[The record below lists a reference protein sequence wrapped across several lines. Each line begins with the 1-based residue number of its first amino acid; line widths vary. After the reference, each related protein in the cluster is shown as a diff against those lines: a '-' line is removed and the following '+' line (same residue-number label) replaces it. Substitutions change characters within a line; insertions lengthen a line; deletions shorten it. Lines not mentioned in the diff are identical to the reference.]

1 MVDIGLCPACDYLP
15 IYLTTSIHLWQ
26 AEGDAASGAWSSTQ
40 RSRTLEATTVTKR
53 DLTPL
58 GLYRFRVR
66 GLRGTSASGVGGE
79 PGPFSAPSSLVRCGE
94 LSGAEQAAAVAAGG
108 AVGAAGAAGGG
119 EGKSVVRQGVSIDQ
133 AQL

>member
-1 MVDIGLCPACDYLP
+1 VWLP
-15 IYLTTSIHLWQ
+15 THLSYHIYIHLWQ

-40 RSRTLEATTVTKR
+40 SSRTLEATTVTKR

-79 PGPFSAPSSLVRCGE
+79 PGPFSAPSSLVRCGA

-108 AVGAAGAAGGG
+108 AVGAAAAAGAAGGG